1 MPLPIFNKKK
11 LSGIPQ
17 QYILDLAKLM
27 LRFKCN
33 KTLTYLEVGAYNG
46 LDYSNTL
53 CLHQELGWNGL
64 LVEPI
69 KHYFE
74 ECLKNR
80 PNDTCVNALL
90 SSNETAEMLI
100 LKAGPMSQVATGK
113 NRGMSLGSKLKRF
126 LIQLIPRAYRSGREE
141 WIRTTTVNN
150 ICAENDIKELNF
162 ISCDVE
168 GMEHLVLNGIN
179 FNKLDVLAIL
189 VEVRPHNIMSILELL
204 LPAGF
209 VCAEA
214 MSRFNEQDNPLWDGS
229 HQDFLFLRRDFMAW
243 AANDD

>member
-1 MPLPIFNKKK
+1 MTK
-11 LSGIPQ
+11 
-17 QYILDLAKLM
+17 
-27 LRFKCN
+27 FKC
-33 KTLTYLEVGAYNG
+33 KEKLTYLEVGAYNG

-69 KHYFE
+69 KQYFE

-90 SSNETAEMLI
+90 SSNETGEI
-100 LKAGPMSQVATGK
+100 PIFKAGPMSQVATGK
-113 NRGMSLGSKLKRF
+113 SLGISLRGKLKGLF
-126 LIQLIPRAYRSGREE
+126 IQLIPRVLRSGGGMEY
-141 WIRTTTVNN
+141 IRMSTVNN
-150 ICAENDIKELNF
+150 ICAENQINELNF

-168 GMEHLVLNGIN
+168 GMEHEVLNGIN
-179 FNKLDVLAIL
+179 FHKLDTLAIL
-189 VEVRPHNIMSILELL
+189 VEVRPHNIMPILELL

-214 MSRFNEQDNPLWDGS
+214 VSRFNEQDNPLWDGS
-229 HQDFLFLRRDFMAW
+229 HQDYLFLRLDFMAW